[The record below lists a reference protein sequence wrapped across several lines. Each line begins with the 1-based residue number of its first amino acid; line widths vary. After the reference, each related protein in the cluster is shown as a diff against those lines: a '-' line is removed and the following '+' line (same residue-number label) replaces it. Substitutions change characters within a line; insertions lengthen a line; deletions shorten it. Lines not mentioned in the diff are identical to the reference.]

1 MDSTMQIAPRD
12 TEIINEIAPTGDAWI
27 GQRKEPLWTEKSSTK
42 IESLLTQQSSTK
54 LLPLMTQGFNSANSP
69 YGLRND

>member
-1 MDSTMQIAPRD
+1 
-12 TEIINEIAPTGDAWI
+12 
-27 GQRKEPLWTEKSSTK
+27 
-42 IESLLTQQSSTK
+42 LTQQSSTK